1 MSWMVPVPETLLNRL
16 NGWRLSELP
25 KQFQFKGDRLVL
37 GCVQKATQICSLD
50 AIQQPNV
57 IYLCCV
63 GHFEFYSNWIIQH
76 NRRTVNEKHNYS
88 GRMEIGLRV
97 GNIRIQTQTQQK
109 LPTERCCDA
118 GQPENGAT
126 TIITDQ
132 QRKKE
137 RCWYPFNGNKMRRML
152 PCRISS
158 AWNQMNYPG
167 ICSESLAL
175 LFDTKALRLFIECEC
190 LCAG

>member
-1 MSWMVPVPETLLNRL
+1 MAGDYPSCRSNFNSKGIGWCSAVYKKQRKSVAWMRSSNQMS
-16 NGWRLSELP
+16 
-25 KQFQFKGDRLVL
+25 FI
-37 GCVQKATQICSLD
+37 CVVSDI
-50 AIQQPNV
+50 
-57 IYLCCV
+57 
-63 GHFEFYSNWIIQH
+63 SNWIIQH
-76 NRRTVNEKHNYS
+76 NRRIVNEKHNYS
-88 GRMEIGLRV
+88 ERMEIGLRV

-118 GQPENGAT
+118 GNGAT
-126 TIITDQ
+126 PIITDQ